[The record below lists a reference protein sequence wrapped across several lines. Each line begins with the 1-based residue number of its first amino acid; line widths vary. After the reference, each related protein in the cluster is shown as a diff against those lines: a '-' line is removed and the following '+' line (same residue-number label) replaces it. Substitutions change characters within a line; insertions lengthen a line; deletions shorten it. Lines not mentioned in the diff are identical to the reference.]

1 MASKPQN
8 FELTASYAT
17 IENGQTPFMVFV
29 MSAEALAR
37 LACPRRY
44 LEDPVSG
51 VQRELDRGHVS
62 DIVRAMVA
70 GEPIP
75 GEFVLNLTGEWVSLG
90 GQLLGVEG
98 ESSVEVLDGQHRA
111 AACRDLLQ
119 AGRVDILTRYSFS
132 VRALKRASDEMRR
145 QLFLAQAA
153 AKPIS
158 GHHQT
163 AIALAANRFNND
175 RRALAARMAAE
186 LNLVGPYKGRLHFGE
201 PLRGPRNRP
210 TLPEGKVMTVHSA
223 ASALWVLVGKS
234 ALLGGFAPEQQVQFV
249 VDLMSAVHEVY
260 PLQFEDGRFLATTFG
275 FGVVCLLPAVAEG
288 TFREELK
295 PIVRSGA
302 VPSKEEMKRLFLL
315 LPRFQWKPRE
325 ISVVK
330 GTRAT
335 SNTNEVVRRFN
346 RQLAEAIGRSKKLDD
361 HPAESTG
368 EENT

>member
-17 IENGQTPFMVFV
+17 IQNGETEFMVFV

-44 LEDPVSG
+44 LEDPVAG
-51 VQRELDRGHVS
+51 VQRELDRGHVH
-62 DIVRAMVA
+62 DIMRAMVA
-70 GEPIP
+70 GGPIP
-75 GEFVLNLTGEWVSLG
+75 GEFVLNLTGEWAPLG

-98 ESSVEVLDGQHRA
+98 ESTVEVLDGQHRA
-111 AACRDLLQ
+111 AACRELLQ
-119 AGRVDILTRYSFS
+119 AGRVDVLGRYSFS
-132 VRALKRASDEMRR
+132 VRAIMCASDEMRR
-145 QLFLAQAA
+145 RLFLAQAE

-163 AIALAANRFNND
+163 AIALAANKFNNE

-186 LNLVGPYKGRLHFGE
+186 LNLAGPYMGRLHFGE

-210 TLPEGKVMTVHSA
+210 TIPEGKVMTVHSA
-223 ASALWVLVGKS
+223 ASALRVLVGKG
-234 ALLGGFAPEQQVQFV
+234 ALLGGFTADQQVQFV
-249 VDLMSAVHEVY
+249 VDLVSAMHEVY

-275 FGVVCLLPAVAEG
+275 FNVVCLLPAVAEG
-288 TFREELK
+288 AFREELK

-302 VPSKEEMKRLFLL
+302 VPSKEEIRRLFLL

-325 ISVVK
+325 VGVVR
-330 GTRAT
+330 GTRST
-335 SNTNEVVRRFN
+335 SNPSEVVRRFN
-346 RQLAEAIGRSKKLDD
+346 RQLAEALERSKSGDP
-361 HPAESTG
+361 PAESTG
-368 EENT
+368 EENA